1 MTNTITSETITVINS
16 VNQFEKD
23 SLYYYNLFNMDISA
37 DLTSYR
43 FLSRCP
49 NFGNYSFKKPIRTED
64 EAEWL
69 QFYIKRCIFN

>member
-1 MTNTITSETITVINS
+1 M
-16 VNQFEKD
+16 
-23 SLYYYNLFNMDISA
+23 YYYNLFNMDIA

-49 NFGNYSFKKPIRTED
+49 NFGNYSFKKPVRTED

-69 QFYIKRCIFN
+69 QFYIKNVFSTDISSSSDSVGAIGLYIETF